1 MMEALVHAG
10 GKGSR
15 MGQCGTEKPMHL
27 IGDVPVVMR
36 VVEALSSS
44 SNIDRVLVSVS
55 DNTKETGKYLRSMG
69 VETIETTGSDFMDDL
84 HTAFKV
90 MNGRFVMTLPS
101 DMPLLKREA
110 VDALYHFFDPDIMES
125 AIAVVD
131 EEIVKA
137 VGIKPSY
144 SIELNGKKRVLSGLC
159 IMDRIKTLDDVF
171 LSEVYMLT
179 DMFEL
184 AVNVNTQNELDLARK
199 MTAHMSRSSL

>member
-55 DNTKETGKYLRSMG
+55 ENTKETGKYLRSMG
-69 VETIETTGSDFMDDL
+69 VETIETSGNDFMDDL
-84 HTAFKV
+84 HTAFNV
-90 MNGRFVMTLPS
+90 MNHRFVMTLPS
-101 DMPLLKREA
+101 DMPLLRKEA
-110 VDALYHFFDPDIMES
+110 IDALYQFFDPDVMES

-131 EEIVKA
+131 EDVVRS
-137 VGIKPSY
+137 VGITPSY
-144 SIELNGKKRVLSGLC
+144 SIELNGRKRVLSGLC

-171 LSEVYMLT
+171 LKESYMLT

-184 AVNVNTQNELDLARK
+184 AVNVNTQNELELARN
-199 MTAHMSRSSL
+199 MIVHRSRSSL

>member
-1 MMEALVHAG
+1 MEALVHAG

-184 AVNVNTQNELDLARK
+184 AVNVNTQNELDLARR

>member
-1 MMEALVHAG
+1 MEALVHAG

-55 DNTKETGKYLRSMG
+55 ENTKETGRYLRSMG
-69 VETIETTGSDFMDDL
+69 VETIETTGNDFMDDL

-131 EEIVKA
+131 EEIVRA

>member
-1 MMEALVHAG
+1 MEALVHAG
-10 GKGSR
+10 GKGTR

-44 SNIDRVLVSVS
+44 ENIDRVLVSVS
-55 DNTKETGKYLRSMG
+55 ANTKDTEKYLRSMG
-69 VETIETTGSDFMDDL
+69 VETIRTSGNDFMDDL
-84 HTAFKV
+84 HTAFEV

-101 DMPLLKREA
+101 DMPLLRREA
-110 VDALYHFFDPDIMES
+110 IDALYHFFDPDSMES

-131 EEIVKA
+131 ERLVMS
-137 VGIKPSY
+137 VGITPSY
-144 SIELNGKKRVLSGLC
+144 SIELNGRKRVLSGLC

-171 LSEVYMLT
+171 LKEAYMLT

-184 AVNVNTQNELDLARK
+184 AVNVNTQNELELARN
-199 MTAHMSRSSL
+199 MISHRSRSSL